1 MTLNCLLYCL
11 LPWPVFGHCL
21 STVPSMSFILFWV
34 KPFLVHYF
42 VFGLWFIGTDLV
54 IAWQRVRNLMCPM
67 VILLIWSVLLGDK
80 SSQSDLACSLCWFS
94 AFAAFSCWL
103 KFQWKLSLVNIFNQI
118 ALLVIQGHTSL
129 LKHACSSE
137 SLDSKHWLAEWM
149 IDKSLTSA
157 LD

>member
-1 MTLNCLLYCL
+1 MYLLPHIFIGLVSQAFAMLCMLQTHKVSTIGVLRVVALNCLLYCL

-67 VILLIWSVLLGDK
+67 VILPIWSVLLGAV
-80 SSQSDLACSLCWFS
+80 SQADLASSTGCFQVILADGNPKEHSNWCIFPVNW
-94 AFAAFSCWL
+94 SC
-103 KFQWKLSLVNIFNQI
+103 
-118 ALLVIQGHTSL
+118 
-129 LKHACSSE
+129 
-137 SLDSKHWLAEWM
+137 
-149 IDKSLTSA
+149 
-157 LD
+157 